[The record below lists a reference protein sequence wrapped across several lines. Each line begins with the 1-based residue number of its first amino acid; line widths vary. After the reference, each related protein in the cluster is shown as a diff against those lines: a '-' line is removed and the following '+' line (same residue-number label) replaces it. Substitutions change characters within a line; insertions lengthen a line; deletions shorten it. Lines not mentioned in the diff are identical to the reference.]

1 MPPGYTSEGSQRAG
15 IESQVKQAADAN
27 VRGKS
32 TGERFAS
39 VAREMDAIVD
49 KGYVI
54 IGSPD
59 EVAEQL
65 REVATNLNVGHLML
79 LLQFGNMSKD
89 LTPLQHEAVR
99 RAGDAETERAFRR
112 LGGSLVAAAD
122 GRGAARGNPGLHAE
136 TGRRIIRSDT
146 VSEPETLT
154 VDVNGFATRIW
165 RKGSGPKLGFLAGFG
180 GLPRWVPFLDELAKS
195 RTVIVPSLP
204 GFPGGDRGHSM
215 LDTHLDW
222 LLAVRDL
229 LAKADLDGA
238 DLAGSSVGASLAAEM
253 AALWP
258 ASVRRLALIAPF
270 GLFDEA
276 DPPTDPWAQR
286 ADAVPGLMCAD
297 PEIWKALKA
306 VPEGANS
313 IEWPIEQTRAN
324 EAAARIFWPLGNT
337 KLEKRLKLI
346 QAPTLLIWGEQD
358 QIMPRS
364 YAARIAKGHHRQD
377 RKRR

>member
-1 MPPGYTSEGSQRAG
+1 MSE
-15 IESQVKQAADAN
+15 
-27 VRGKS
+27 
-32 TGERFAS
+32 
-39 VAREMDAIVD
+39 
-49 KGYVI
+49 
-54 IGSPD
+54 
-59 EVAEQL
+59 
-65 REVATNLNVGHLML
+65 H
-79 LLQFGNMSKD
+79 
-89 LTPLQHEAVR
+89 
-99 RAGDAETERAFRR
+99 
-112 LGGSLVAAAD
+112 
-122 GRGAARGNPGLHAE
+122 
-136 TGRRIIRSDT
+136 
-146 VSEPETLT
+146 ETLT

-222 LLAVRDL
+222 LLAVREIL
-229 LAKADLDGA
+229 TKADLDGA
-238 DLAGSSVGASLAAEM
+238 DLAGSSVGASMAAEM

-258 ASVRRLALIAPF
+258 VSVRRLALIAPF
-270 GLFDEA
+270 GLFDDA

-306 VPEGANS
+306 VPDGANS
-313 IEWPIEQTRAN
+313 IEWPIEQTRAS

-346 QAPTLLIWGEQD
+346 QAPTLLIWGEHD

-364 YAARIAKGHHRQD
+364 YAARIAKDITGRSETQVIAGAGHLAELDKPAEVAAAIIAGPTKEFAHVTRSGC
-377 RKRR
+377 RKAA